1 MRHVLQRNLLG
12 KVGAM
17 LMLSLWLPGTL
28 AQPYA
33 ASDRSVLLFM
43 LGAKTTQLGR
53 ARLQHSQ
60 VKDLVAKAA
69 KGDPIWNTVIYAV
82 PNDEG
87 QIEQEFNGMGQIPA
101 RCSGDLSTPDFGDV
115 TSFSTHQVMSSSP
128 KINYKVEYWAG
139 CYWIPTIQYVETRIA
154 EERVQYTKSYVDKL
168 KLAIDESNARTASM
182 EARLFA
188 LEERLAGSTAG
199 D

>member
-101 RCSGDLSTPDFGDV
+101 RCSGDLSTPDFGGFKMGFV
-115 TSFSTHQVMSSSP
+115 PIVQ
-128 KINYKVEYWAG
+128 YWAG